1 MGVGFCEAA
10 NNLFSSGIPL
20 KTRLFDLPANLKS
33 ERNAVSDFG
42 SCAWLFRLSGVWIV
56 LKTLAL
62 PDLMK
67 RRTLILL
74 TKQFPFL
81 QKEQYVAHELKYLA
95 AAFEKVFIYPHDYFG
110 SEQQV
115 SFDLPPNVQVI
126 NLNRSIQ
133 PAPKVEVV
141 RSLAGALFYEYRH
154 TYDRS
159 WLTRD
164 IKRLISIYAAQYA
177 LGNGLVR
184 WMSENNIDRS
194 SAVFYSYWFS
204 NAALCLA
211 ILKRRNLIPSFVSRA
226 HSLDLY
232 HEDWGLINEV
242 ILIPPFRHFKQR
254 YVETIYTISDHG
266 TKYLKQKFP
275 SLSVKT
281 AYLGVDD
288 YGLNPGKDSDVP
300 VIVTCSGFDENKRL
314 HLLGRSLSRIN
325 KRVKWI
331 HFGDGAL
338 REEAVNSV
346 NSPQV
351 EFIIKGQTSN
361 SDIRRFYAENHIDLF
376 VNVSLVEGLP
386 VTIMEALSHGIP
398 VLATSVNGTPE
409 AVREGFNGFLLPSGF
424 TDHDIDAVLSD
435 ALHNHHALHNMRIAS
450 RQLYENAFCAASN
463 YQDFAAQIG

>member
-1 MGVGFCEAA
+1 M
-10 NNLFSSGIPL
+10 
-20 KTRLFDLPANLKS
+20 R
-33 ERNAVSDFG
+33 
-42 SCAWLFRLSGVWIV
+42 
-56 LKTLAL
+56 
-62 PDLMK
+62 

-95 AAFEKVFIYPHDYFG
+95 AEFERVFIYPHDYFG
-110 SEQQV
+110 ADQKI
-115 SFDLPPNVQVI
+115 SFDLPPNVEVI
-126 NLNRSIQ
+126 NLNRSIK
-133 PAPKVEVV
+133 PAPKFEVLK
-141 RSLAGALFYEYRH
+141 SLAAALLFEFRH
-154 TYDRS
+154 THDRS
-159 WLTRD
+159 WLAAD
-164 IKRLISIYAAQYA
+164 VKRLTSIYAAQYA
-177 LGNGLVR
+177 LGNGLVN

-194 SAVFYSYWFS
+194 STAFYSYWFS

-211 ILKRRNLIPSFVSRA
+211 ILKKRNLIPSFVSRA

-275 SLSVKT
+275 FLKVKT

-288 YGLNPGKDSDVP
+288 CGLNPSVQSDVP

-325 KRVKWI
+325 QKVKWI

-338 REEAVNSV
+338 RKETEDSV
-346 NSPQV
+346 TSPQV
-351 EFIIKGQTSN
+351 ELIIKGQTSN
-361 SDIRRFYAENHIDLF
+361 AEIRKFYAENHIDLF

-398 VLATSVNGTPE
+398 VLATNVNGTPE
-409 AVREGFNGFLLPSGF
+409 AVSEGLNGYLLAPGF
-424 TDHDIDAVLSD
+424 SDEMIDSVLME
-435 ALHNHHALHNMRIAS
+435 LLNNRQQLNEMRRAS
-450 RQLYENAFCAASN
+450 RQTFEDKFLAKHN
-463 YQDFAAQIG
+463 YSVFSTGLL